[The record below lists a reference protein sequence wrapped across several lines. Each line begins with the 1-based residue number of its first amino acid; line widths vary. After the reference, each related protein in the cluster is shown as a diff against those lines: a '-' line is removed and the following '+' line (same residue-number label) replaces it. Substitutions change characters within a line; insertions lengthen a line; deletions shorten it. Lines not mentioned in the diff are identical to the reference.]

1 VAKKKAYS
9 RIKRQRLL
17 CKCCYKLLWNCY
29 GGILNKDYLKAESI
43 PVFSRR
49 SLTISRIGII
59 GNGVAATTAVREI
72 RNRDKEV
79 EIDVFTDERHPYYPR
94 PNLIDLVANRKTIK
108 ETIRYDVDWYEK
120 NDVDLMLSTPVF
132 QIDTKTKTI
141 ISTSKDYGRY
151 DSLLIAVGC
160 RPFVPPF
167 EGLHKNNV
175 HVIRT
180 LDDALDIREA
190 VKGAGREIVV
200 GGGILGIELAAAMK
214 EVGGDPIVVSNEKRL
229 LPMQLDD
236 QGSAVLTKQIED
248 KGISV
253 LFGFECRSIS
263 GGTDAEGIVSAQNDT
278 IGGDLVVIATGVRS
292 NTIIAKNSGI
302 KYNKSIVADD
312 QMQTSAKGIFTA
324 GDCMEWNHQWHGI
337 IPWAT
342 ATARVAAQ
350 NMLDFGS
357 AKFEGIT
364 PSNQLQV
371 VGIDLTSI
379 GIIHPDSPDYET
391 LVSVDMENGKYFK
404 AVLKDDVLVGGIAL
418 GSRKIALKLRSLI
431 VKGENIGDIKQSLF
445 DDE

>member
-1 VAKKKAYS
+1 M
-9 RIKRQRLL
+9 
-17 CKCCYKLLWNCY
+17 
-29 GGILNKDYLKAESI
+29 
-43 PVFSRR
+43 
-49 SLTISRIGII
+49 
-59 GNGVAATTAVREI
+59 REI
-72 RNRDKEV
+72 RNRDKEI

-108 ETIRYDVDWYEK
+108 ETIRYDLDWYEE
-120 NDVDLMLSTPVF
+120 NGVSLMLSTPVF
-132 QIDTKTKTI
+132 QIETETKSI
-141 ISTSKDYGRY
+141 ISTSNDYGSY

-167 EGLHKNNV
+167 GGLHKNNV

-214 EVGGDPIVVSNEKRL
+214 EVGGDPIVVDYSDRL
-229 LPMQLDD
+229 LPMQLDN
-236 QGSAVLTKQIED
+236 QGSVVLTKQLE
-248 KGISV
+248 KRGIQV
-253 LFGFECRSIS
+253 LFGFEGKAIT
-263 GGTDAEGIVSAQNDT
+263 GDEDATGFVSKQGDQIV
-278 IGGDLVVIATGVRS
+278 GDLVVIATGVRS

-302 KYNKSIVADD
+302 NFNKAIVVD
-312 QMQTSAKGIFTA
+312 QHMQTSAKGVFAA
-324 GDCMEWNHQWHGI
+324 GDCAEYNGQWQGI

-357 AKFEGIT
+357 AKFEGVT

-371 VGIDLTSI
+371 AGIDLTSI
-379 GIIHPDSPDYET
+379 GVIHPDSPEYET
-391 LVSVDMENGKYFK
+391 LVSVDVENGKYFK
-404 AVLKDDVLVGGIAL
+404 AVLKDNVLVGGIAL

-431 VKGENIGDIKQSLF
+431 VKGEDISDIKQSLF

>member
-1 VAKKKAYS
+1 M
-9 RIKRQRLL
+9 
-17 CKCCYKLLWNCY
+17 
-29 GGILNKDYLKAESI
+29 
-43 PVFSRR
+43 
-49 SLTISRIGII
+49 

-72 RNRDKEV
+72 RNRDKNI

-94 PNLIDLVANRKTIK
+94 PNLIELVAKRKTIK
-108 ETIRYDVDWYEK
+108 ETIRYDLDWYEE
-120 NDVDLMLSTPVF
+120 NEVDLMLSTPVF
-132 QIDTKTKTI
+132 QIDTKTKSVM
-141 ISTSKDYGRY
+141 STSKDYGRY

-160 RPFVPPF
+160 QPFIPPF

-190 VKGAGREIVV
+190 VKGAGREIVI

-214 EVGGDPIVVSNEKRL
+214 EVGGEPIVVDYADHL

-236 QGSAVLTKQIED
+236 QGSAVLTKQLEN
-248 KGISV
+248 KGIKV
-253 LFGFECRSIS
+253 LFGFEGKEIT
-263 GGTDAEGIVSAQNDT
+263 GDADATGFVSKQGDQIV
-278 IGGDLVVIATGVRS
+278 GDLVVIATGVRS
-292 NTIIAKNSGI
+292 NTVIAKNSGI
-302 KYNKSIVADD
+302 NFNKAIAVD
-312 QMQTSAKGIFTA
+312 QHMETSADGIFAA
-324 GDCMEWNHQWHGI
+324 GDCAEYNGQWYGV

-371 VGIDLTSI
+371 AGIDLTSI
-379 GIIHPDSPDYET
+379 GIIHPDSADYET

-404 AVLKDDVLVGGIAL
+404 AVLKDNILVGGIAL
-418 GSRKIALKLRSLI
+418 GSRKIALKLRSFI
-431 VKGENIGDIKQSLF
+431 VKGENIADIKQSLF
-445 DDE
+445 DEV

>member
-1 VAKKKAYS
+1 MTRV
-9 RIKRQRLL
+9 
-17 CKCCYKLLWNCY
+17 
-29 GGILNKDYLKAESI
+29 
-43 PVFSRR
+43 
-49 SLTISRIGII
+49 GII

-72 RNRDKEV
+72 RNRDKEI

-94 PNLIDLVANRKTIK
+94 PNLIDLVANKKTIK
-108 ETIRYDVDWYEK
+108 ETIRYDLDWYEK
-120 NDVDLMLSTPVF
+120 NEVDLMLSTPVF
-132 QIDTKTKTI
+132 QIDTETKTL
-141 ISTSKDYGRY
+141 ISTSKDHGQY
-151 DSLLIAVGC
+151 DKLLIAVGC

-180 LDDALDIREA
+180 LDDALDIRDA
-190 VKGAGREIVV
+190 VQGAGREIIV

-214 EVGGDPIVVSNEKRL
+214 EIGGDPIVVDNDNIL
-229 LPMQLDD
+229 LPIQLDD
-236 QGSAVLTKQIED
+236 QGSKVLTKQIEK
-248 KGISV
+248 KGIQV
-253 LFGFECRSIS
+253 LSGFECRGIT
-263 GGTDAEGIVSAQNDT
+263 GEEDATGIVSKQGDE
-278 IGGDLVVIATGVRS
+278 IKGDLVVIATGVRS

-302 KYNKSIVADD
+302 KVNKAIVADEY
-312 QMQTSAKGIFTA
+312 MQTSVEGIFAA
-324 GDCMEWNHQWHGI
+324 GDCMEYNNQWFGI

-371 VGIDLTSI
+371 AGIDLTSI
-379 GIIHPDSPDYET
+379 GVVHPDSPEYESI
-391 LVSVDMENGKYFK
+391 VSVDMEKGKYFK
-404 AVLKDDVLVGGIAL
+404 AVLKDNVLVGGIAL

-431 VKGENIGDIKQSLF
+431 VKGENIADIKQTLF